1 MNNWSNIIQSKL
13 YPSTCFIC
21 DQPGYNE
28 LDLCQQC
35 LQDLNSAT
43 RSCIICDIALTTES
57 SICGRCLKKPP
68 SFDSITSLYQYEGI
82 AQFLIQSL
90 KFQAKHSCAR
100 TMGLLMAQH
109 IKALNKQADA
119 LMPVPL
125 HAKRLNER
133 GFNQSEL
140 IAQYIQKAIGVPLI
154 QHSLKRVV
162 NTTSQA
168 TLKANERRKNLK
180 NAFSYSSTQNI
191 QSVAI
196 IDDVVTTG
204 STANEIAKTLKK
216 QGVQRVE
223 IWAFARA

>member
-1 MNNWSNIIQSKL
+1 
-13 YPSTCFIC
+13 
-21 DQPGYNE
+21 
-28 LDLCQQC
+28 
-35 LQDLNSAT
+35 
-43 RSCIICDIALTTES
+43 
-57 SICGRCLKKPP
+57 
-68 SFDSITSLYQYEGI
+68 
-82 AQFLIQSL
+82 
-90 KFQAKHSCAR
+90 
-100 TMGLLMAQH
+100 MGLLMAQH

-154 QHSLKRVV
+154 QHALKRVV

-180 NAFSYSSTQNI
+180 NAFSYTSTQNI

-204 STANEIAKTLKK
+204 STANEIAKTLKR